1 MVKHIMREGRE
12 IVDQRESTT
21 KEVLNMV
28 WTVEKP
34 EASVIPE
41 GFPLGREA
49 VNAYKDQLLNPDRQ
63 GFVYTY
69 GNRLRNYMAFSPSD
83 AEENEKRFQKTLEKK
98 KKEFEEHRTGKAARL
113 TKKQLKKRLNKIKLD
128 KKELIDIKLEGTYA
142 FIDQIKRIILELKE
156 APTSRRAIGVTWRI
170 PEDLLTDEVPCMIL
184 VDFKIRDEQLFTTV
198 VFRSND
204 IFGAAPA
211 NFVAIR
217 ELSRF
222 VANELSIPIGPITV
236 QSISAHIYE
245 GNWDEAM
252 RIK

>member
-1 MVKHIMREGRE
+1 M
-12 IVDQRESTT
+12 
-21 KEVLNMV
+21 
-28 WTVEKP
+28 
-34 EASVIPE
+34 
-41 GFPLGREA
+41 
-49 VNAYKDQLLNPDRQ
+49 
-63 GFVYTY
+63 
-69 GNRLRNYMAFSPSD
+69 
-83 AEENEKRFQKTLEKK
+83 
-98 KKEFEEHRTGKAARL
+98 
-113 TKKQLKKRLNKIKLD
+113 D

-217 ELSRF
+217 ELSRY
-222 VANELSIPIGPITV
+222 VANELSIPIGPITI

-245 GNWDEAM
+245 HNFEEAEK
-252 RIK
+252 I

>member
-1 MVKHIMREGRE
+1 MREGRE

-98 KKEFEEHRTGKAARL
+98 
-113 TKKQLKKRLNKIKLD
+113 KKQLKKRLNKIKLD

-217 ELSRF
+217 ELSRY